1 MEMRVGTTGREAL
14 LPNSRGTYL
23 ATVRGGREH
32 YGKTVVSGG
41 GHRDKNA

>member
-23 ATVRGGREH
+23 ATVRGGGRTLRENSS
-32 YGKTVVSGG
+32 VRGG
-41 GHRDKNA
+41 AS